1 MDTELQREGKGKER
15 KPGKYFTRVIH
26 RAQHSPLGEA
36 VLIFFFFLGLFV
48 GMPGQ
53 ELYT

>member
-1 MDTELQREGKGKER
+1 MDTELQRERKGKER
-15 KPGKYFTRVIH
+15 RQVKCFTRVIH
-26 RAQHSPLGEA
+26 RAKHSSLGEA
-36 VLIFFFFLGLFV
+36 VLIVFFFLGLFI